1 MAQPETSS
9 THPSAGG
16 AVSPGRARWA
26 NILPIVFMMY
36 TIAYFDR
43 SNIGLA
49 LPWITKD
56 LGLTPV
62 QAGLISG
69 AFTWGYA
76 VTQFLAGWL
85 TLKLGA
91 RAVIGHAL
99 WLWGAVAIGSS
110 LARSYE
116 ELLVA
121 RALLGLFE
129 GPVFA
134 ATAVL
139 LAQWFTKPER
149 GRAFGIWN
157 LSSPTG
163 AFLAGPLSGLILAHY
178 DWRIMML
185 VEGLPAWIWMVLW
198 WWRMP
203 ASPDSARW
211 LPDAEREALK
221 TSLAEEQSQL
231 QQREKSDKWWTIFA
245 EPAVWLT
252 LVGSTFISQL
262 IAGYQLWL
270 PSLLH
275 SVSSLSVEMIG
286 LLSGLPFL
294 AGMVGIFWITW
305 HSDRHGQERR
315 WHAAIP
321 TIVTGL
327 VLIAAM
333 LMSGYS
339 VTLQIT
345 LFIVAGFTMKMFL
358 PLVFT
363 RLTETLPRAKALTA
377 VVFVNAVGNLLA
389 GTLGPLIVGVLRQS
403 SHSFDAAFIA
413 LGAGAVV
420 GGCLLACVGAKWT
433 LRHRRPLQ
441 QREI

>member
-1 MAQPETSS
+1 MAGPDESFA
-9 THPSAGG
+9 HAPSGRSD
-16 AVSPGRARWA
+16 SPGRARWI
-26 NILPIVFMMY
+26 NILPIVFVMY

-49 LPWITKD
+49 LPYISKD
-56 LGLTPV
+56 LALTPV

-76 VTQFLAGWL
+76 ITQFLAGWL

-91 RAVIGHAL
+91 RSVIGHAL
-99 WLWGAVAIGSS
+99 WLWGAAAVGTS

-121 RALLGLFE
+121 RAMLGLFE

-139 LAQWFTKPER
+139 LAEWFTKPER

-163 AFLAGPLSGLILAHY
+163 AFLAGPISGMILAHY
-178 DWRIMML
+178 DWRIMMF
-185 VEGLPAWIWMVLW
+185 VEGLPAWLWMVLW

-203 ASPDSARW
+203 ASIKKARW
-211 LPDAEREALK
+211 LPAGERASLEAA
-221 TSLAEEQSQL
+221 LAEEQSQL
-231 QQREKSDKWWTIFA
+231 ASKEKSDKWWTIFA
-245 EPAVWLT
+245 EPSVWLT
-252 LVGSTFISQL
+252 LIGSTFISQL

-275 SVSSLSVEMIG
+275 SASTLSVEMIG

-294 AGMVGIFWITW
+294 AGMLGIILITW

-321 TIVTGL
+321 TIITGV

-333 LMSGYS
+333 LVAPAS
-339 VTLQIT
+339 VPAQIT
-345 LFIVAGFTMKMFL
+345 LLIAAGFTMKMFI

-363 RLTETLPRAKALTA
+363 RLTETLPRTKAITA

-389 GTLGPLIVGVLRQS
+389 GTMGPLIVGVLRQS
-403 SHSFDAAFIA
+403 TNSFDAAFIA
-413 LGAGAVV
+413 LGAGAVL
-420 GGCLLACVGAKWT
+420 GGLLLACVGAKWT
-433 LRHRRPLQ
+433 LRQQLPLQ
-441 QREI
+441 QGGN

>member
-1 MAQPETSS
+1 MAAPDTSLAQAH
-9 THPSAGG
+9 TECSA
-16 AVSPGRARWA
+16 PIGRTRWI

-49 LPWITKD
+49 LPYISKD

-62 QAGLISG
+62 QAGLISVV
-69 AFTWGYA
+69 FTWGYA
-76 VTQFLAGWL
+76 ITQFLAGWL

-91 RAVIGHAL
+91 RSVIGHAL
-99 WLWGAVAIGSS
+99 WLWGVAAVGAS
-110 LARSYE
+110 LVRSYE

-129 GPVFA
+129 GPVFT

-139 LAQWFTKPER
+139 LAEWFAKPER

-163 AFLAGPLSGLILAHY
+163 AFLAGPISGIILAHY
-178 DWRIMML
+178 DWRIMMF
-185 VEGLPAWIWMVLW
+185 VEGLPAWFWMVLW

-203 ASPDSARW
+203 ASIKQARW
-211 LPDAEREALK
+211 LPADERNALDAA
-221 TSLAEEQSQL
+221 LAEEQSQL
-231 QQREKSDKWWTIFA
+231 VSNEKSDKWWTIFM
-245 EPAVWLT
+245 EPSVWLT
-252 LVGSTFISQL
+252 LIGCTFISQL

-275 SVSSLSVEMIG
+275 SMSSLPIEMIG

-294 AGMVGIFWITW
+294 AGMLGIFLITY

-321 TIVTGL
+321 TIITGL
-327 VLIAAM
+327 LLIIAM
-333 LMSGYS
+333 ELPRNRVAM
-339 VTLQIT
+339 QIT
-345 LFIVAGFTMKMFL
+345 LLIAAGFTMKMFL
-358 PLVFT
+358 PLIFT
-363 RLTETLPRAKALTA
+363 RLTETLPRAKAIIA

-389 GTLGPLIVGVLRQS
+389 GTLGPLIVGVIRQS
-403 SHSFDAAFIA
+403 TDSFDAAFLA
-413 LGAGAVV
+413 LGAGAVF
-420 GGCLLACVGAKWT
+420 GGMLLACVGARWT
-433 LRHRRPLQ
+433 MRHRAPLHQ
-441 QREI
+441 D